1 MRQNGDAPHAHG
13 RGALGTDQIQRVQL
27 ELLAVIVRQ
36 PRAQGAC
43 QIGDLAW
50 PRHVSSVGGE
60 VMATR
65 QRILCLTLL
74 RRATGLIMT
83 RSLITSIGRRAQR

>member
-1 MRQNGDAPHAHG
+1 MHMSAAHSE
-13 RGALGTDQIQRVQL
+13 LTKSIVVQL

-50 PRHVSSVGGE
+50 SRHVSSLGGQ
-60 VMATR
+60 VMVTR

-74 RRATGLIMT
+74 RRATGLVMK
-83 RSLITSIGRRAQR
+83 RSLMITSIGRRAQR